1 MGLSAPPKT
10 QGDPITSRAQLIEYF
25 SSGSKPKSAWRIGTE
40 HEKFVF
46 DLKTLRPVPYEGP
59 NGIGAILN
67 GLTRFGWEKIEEDGT
82 VIALTKDGCGIT
94 LEPGGQFELSG
105 APLKSIH
112 ETCSE
117 VGTHLEQVKTLGE
130 ELGIGFLGMG
140 FQPKWSRADS
150 TWMPKARY
158 QIMKRHMPRRGS
170 LGLDMMLRTCT
181 VQVNLDYSDEADMVK
196 KLRVSLAL
204 QPIATALFADS
215 PFTEGKPNGFMSFRA
230 QIWTDTDPDR
240 TGPLPFAFEAGMG
253 FERYADYLLDV
264 PMYFVYRE
272 GKYIDA
278 SGQSFRD
285 FLQGKLPALPGEMPT
300 TSDWVDH
307 ATTAFPEVRLKKFLE
322 MRGADGGP
330 WDRLCALPALWVGL
344 LYDQTALD
352 AAWDLCKSWTL
363 EEREGLRLGVPKQAL
378 KTRFRGG
385 TVRDVALQMLQIA
398 RLGLNRRAANDL
410 AGEDESGFLN
420 VLQVIADSGQC
431 PAEIKLERYA
441 TTWNRSVDPVFKE
454 FAY

>member
-1 MGLSAPPKT
+1 MSAPPKS
-10 QGDPITSRAQLIEYF
+10 QGEPITSKAQLVEYF

-46 DLKTLRPVPYEGP
+46 DAKTLRPVSYDAP

-67 GLTRFGWEKIEEDGT
+67 GLTRFGWEKIEENGK
-82 VIALTKDGCGIT
+82 VIALTKDGCNVS

-105 APLKSIH
+105 APVESIH
-112 ETCSE
+112 QTCAE
-117 VGTHLEQVKTLGE
+117 VGNHLSQVKALGQ
-130 ELGIGFLGMG
+130 ELGVGFLGMG
-140 FQPKWSRADS
+140 FQPKWSRAE
-150 TWMPKARY
+150 TQWMPRTRY
-158 QIMKRHMPRRGS
+158 QIMRDYMPKRGN
-170 LGLDMMLRTCT
+170 LGIDMMTRTCT
-181 VQVNLDYSDEADMVK
+181 VQVNLDYSSEADMVK

-215 PFTEGKPNGFMSFRA
+215 PFTEGKPNGYLSFRA

-240 TGPLPFAFEAGMG
+240 TGPLPFAFEDGMS

-264 PMYFVYRE
+264 PMYFVYRDDR
-272 GKYIDA
+272 YIDA

-285 FLQGKLPALPGEMPT
+285 FMQGKLPALPGEIPT
-300 TSDWVDH
+300 TADWVNH
-307 ATTAFPEVRLKKFLE
+307 AATVFPEVRLKKFLE

-352 AAWDLCKSWTL
+352 AAWDLVKDWTAEDRANL
-363 EEREGLRLGVPKQAL
+363 KAAVPKQAL
-378 KTRFRGG
+378 KAKFGKG
-385 TVRDVALQMLQIA
+385 TVRDLALDTVKIA
-398 RLGLNRRAANDL
+398 RLGLNNRKSGDL
-410 AGEDESGFLN
+410 AGTDESGFLN
-420 VLQVIADSGQC
+420 VLQTIADSGEC
-431 PAEIKLERYA
+431 PAEEKLKLYEGK
-441 TTWNRSVDPVFKE
+441 WGRSVDPVFTE